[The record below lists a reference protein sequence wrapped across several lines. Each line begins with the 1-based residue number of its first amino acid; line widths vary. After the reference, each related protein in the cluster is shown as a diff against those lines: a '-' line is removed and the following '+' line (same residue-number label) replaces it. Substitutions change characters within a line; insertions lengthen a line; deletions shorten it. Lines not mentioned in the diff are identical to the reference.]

1 MGRTVPSHRPA
12 SERERRKWKIFRQEL
27 IKAKERCLMK

>member
-1 MGRTVPSHRPA
+1 MGKTVPSYGLA

-27 IKAKERCLMK
+27 DKSERCLMK